1 MAAAGRWL
9 GGFGAFWW
17 DFIVG
22 DDWRVAAGVVAALA
36 VTAGLA
42 AAGLPAWWFL
52 PVAVLALLGLS
63 LRRGVRDVGGG

>member
-1 MAAAGRWL
+1 MVTIGRWL
-9 GGFGAFWW
+9 RGFGAFWW

-22 DDWRVAAGVVAALA
+22 DDWVVAAGVVAALA

-52 PVAVLALLGLS
+52 PAAVLVLLGVS
-63 LRRGVRDVGGG
+63 VRRGIRAAAR